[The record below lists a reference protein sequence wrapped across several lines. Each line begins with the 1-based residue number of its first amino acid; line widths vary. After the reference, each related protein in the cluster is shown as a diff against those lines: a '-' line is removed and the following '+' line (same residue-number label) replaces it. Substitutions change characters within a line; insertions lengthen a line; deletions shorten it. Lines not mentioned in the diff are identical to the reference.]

1 MSFEKTIEELNTI
14 RNKEYDRLRYDR
26 SVWEGNYQGTTYS
39 MLYIAQQDVR
49 TPDELDMLER
59 TKRMIDFYGTD
70 PEYKGYEV
78 GKEELQDLME
88 LYDKELPKH
97 QKATEKAL
105 NDYKESLQA
114 LEDELR
120 HVLDKHS
127 DEIKARLSVLAELQ
141 RDEAYLYDSKG
152 LPTEFSGNGITDY
165 YTRAG
170 RPTSSIDRCLTG
182 PDETNYLYLHH
193 HYDVLERMVLKN
205 LAKEGK

>member
-78 GKEELQDLME
+78 GKEELQDLMA

-105 NDYKESLQA
+105 SDYQASLQA

-127 DEIKARLSVLAELQ
+127 NEIKTRLSVLAELQ

-152 LPTEFSGNGITDY
+152 LPTEFSGRGIIDY

-170 RPTSSIDRCLTG
+170 RPISSIDRCLTG
-182 PDETNYLYLHH
+182 TDETNYLYLHH